1 MANYRRIL
9 VPIDGSIL
17 ADLAY
22 QKAKCY
28 AKQTNA
34 HLIVLSVVDTSGIA
48 MHDYGGGFEIDPLM
62 NTAKEFLEDY
72 AEDAAKDNVNCKTI
86 LEVGSAKNA
95 ILETAKD
102 QNADLIMMGASGTN
116 SFTRLF
122 IGSTTDFIVQNS
134 KVDVFVVKTHM
145 DNTTRPTH

>member
-22 QKAKCY
+22 QKAKRY

-72 AEDAAKDNVNCKTI
+72 AEDAAKAAEK
-86 LEVGSAKNA
+86 AKNRVELKNK
-95 ILETAKD
+95 IK
-102 QNADLIMMGASGTN
+102 SWF
-116 SFTRLF
+116 SF
-122 IGSTTDFIVQNS
+122 G
-134 KVDVFVVKTHM
+134 KK
-145 DNTTRPTH
+145 

>member
-1 MANYRRIL
+1 MDTEKEIYEHDFSEEIL
-9 VPIDGSIL
+9 SEEETKGVYKI
-17 ADLAY
+17 
-22 QKAKCY
+22 Q
-28 AKQTNA
+28 
-34 HLIVLSVVDTSGIA
+34 
-48 MHDYGGGFEIDPLM
+48 
-62 NTAKEFLEDY
+62 KEFLEDY
-72 AEDAAKDNVNCKTI
+72 AEDAAKDNINCKTI

>member
-72 AEDAAKDNVNCKTI
+72 AEDAAKDNINCKTI
-86 LEVGSAKNA
+86 LEVGSAKN
-95 ILETAKD
+95 

>member
-9 VPIDGSIL
+9 VPIHGTVL

-22 QKAKCY
+22 QKAKRY

-72 AEDAAKDNVNCKTI
+72 AEDAAKDNINCKTI
-86 LEVGSAKNA
+86 IEVGSAKNA

-102 QNADLIMMGASGTN
+102 QNADLIMMGQVVRTHLPVYSSVLQLIL
-116 SFTRLF
+116 SFK
-122 IGSTTDFIVQNS
+122 IQKWMYS
-134 KVDVFVVKTHM
+134 
-145 DNTTRPTH
+145 

>member
-1 MANYRRIL
+1 MADYRRIL
-9 VPIDGSIL
+9 IPVDGSIL

-22 QKAKCY
+22 QKAKRY
-28 AKQTNA
+28 AMQTNA
-34 HLIVLSVVDTSGIA
+34 RLIVLSVVDTSGIA

-62 NTAKEFLEDY
+62 ATAKEFLDDY
-72 AEDAAKDNVNCKTI
+72 AEDAAKDQVSCETI

-95 ILETAKD
+95 ILEIAKD
-102 QNADLIMMGASGTN
+102 QNIDLIMMGASGTN

-122 IGSTTDFIVQNS
+122 IGSTTDFIVQNAN
-134 KVDVFVVKTHM
+134 VDVFVVKTHM